1 MPPTESA
8 FAMPFARPLRLT
20 TALVAGLATVALL
33 AGCSHDSSTA
43 KSTQKAGSTASAA
56 PSHGATDGQH
66 TQSATPTPTPTPTPV
81 TLPQGQVWTAQQVYD
96 FNPNF
101 SADPSYKLKADS
113 PAAPLVKLDGVS
125 YGWVNQ
131 TSGDT
136 IEIAVAHPSP
146 DNIDQFNGQIATS
159 SQQVPIDGAPAGT
172 ISYFDVANG
181 VGTLEVFTNNGYW
194 FEVDS
199 TTFLEPGDSYQIATA
214 VMGNLK

>member
-20 TALVAGLATVALL
+20 TALVAGLASVALL
-33 AGCSHDSSTA
+33 AGCSHGTSTA
-43 KSTQKAGSTASAA
+43 KATPKAGSTASAA
-56 PSHGATDGQH
+56 PSGGATGGRH
-66 TQSATPTPTPTPTPV
+66 TQTPTATPTPTPTPV
-81 TLPQGQVWTAQQVYD
+81 ALKQGEVWSAQQVYD

-101 SADPSYKLKADS
+101 SADPSYKLKADG

-136 IEIAVAHPSP
+136 IEIAVAHPSA
-146 DNIDQFNGQIATS
+146 DNIDQFKGQIATS
-159 SQQVPIDGAPAGT
+159 SQQVPIDGAPDGT
-172 ISYFDVANG
+172 ISFFDVAAG

-199 TTFLEPGDSYQIATA
+199 KTFLEPGDSYQIATD